1 MQLLHNQV
9 HGFSMQYVVLTSGLV
24 RRDVVRGMSVDS
36 AQLGA
41 FLAALVALVASPGPA
56 TLGLAG
62 AGAAFGFRAMWLFF
76 AGMLC
81 GAALT
86 ISLVGSGVVGA
97 LLTHPIVA
105 YILFGLATLYMAYL
119 AYRIA
124 TAPPLGEKAA
134 TDRIPGFLPGLILA
148 IANPKAYAVFA
159 ALFSGFT
166 VIPGDVASDAVLK
179 GCVIMT
185 LLAVI
190 DLAWLYAG
198 SVLRHL
204 FQDPKVSRRIN
215 ISFAVLL
222 LVSVALA
229 VSV

>member
-1 MQLLHNQV
+1 
-9 HGFSMQYVVLTSGLV
+9 
-24 RRDVVRGMSVDS
+24 MSVDS
-36 AQLGA
+36 TQLGA

-62 AGAAFGFRAMWLFF
+62 AGAAFGFRAARRFF
-76 AGMLC
+76 FGMLC
-81 GAALT
+81 GAAFT
-86 ISLVGSGVVGA
+86 ILLVGSGVFGA
-97 LLTHPIVA
+97 LLAFPIVA
-105 YILFGLATLYMAYL
+105 QFLVGLAALYMVYL

-134 TDRIPGFLPGLILA
+134 KGRIPGFLPGFMLA

-159 ALFSGFT
+159 TLFSGFA
-166 VIPGDVASDAVLK
+166 IMPGDIASDALLK

-185 LLAVI
+185 LLSVI

-198 SVLRHL
+198 SALRHL

-215 ISFAVLL
+215 IAFAVLL
-222 LVSVALA
+222 LVSVVLA

>member
-1 MQLLHNQV
+1 MQFLHNQA
-9 HGFSMQYVVLTSGLV
+9 HGFSMRYVVLTSGLV
-24 RRDVVRGMSVDS
+24 GRDVVRGMSVDS
-36 AQLGA
+36 AQFGA

-56 TLGLAG
+56 TLALAG
-62 AGAAFGFRAMWLFF
+62 AGAAFGFRAARLFF
-76 AGMLC
+76 TGMLC

-97 LLTHPIVA
+97 LIAHPIVA
-105 YILFGLATLYMAYL
+105 HIFVGLATLYMVYL

-124 TAPPLGEKAA
+124 TAPPLGGKAA
-134 TDRIPGFLPGLILA
+134 TGRIPGFLPGFILA

-159 ALFSGFT
+159 TLFSGFT
-166 VIPGDVASDAVLK
+166 IIPGDIARDAVLK
-179 GCVIMT
+179 GCVTMT
-185 LLAVI
+185 LLTVI

-198 SVLRHL
+198 SALRHL
-204 FQDPKVSRRIN
+204 FQDPKVSRLIN

-229 VSV
+229 VRV

>member
-1 MQLLHNQV
+1 
-9 HGFSMQYVVLTSGLV
+9 
-24 RRDVVRGMSVDS
+24 MSVDS

-41 FLAALVALVASPGPA
+41 FLAAVVALVASPGPA

-62 AGAAFGFRAMWLFF
+62 AGAAFGFRAARLFF

-81 GAALT
+81 GAAVT
-86 ISLVGSGVVGA
+86 IALVGSGVVGA
-97 LLTHPIVA
+97 LLSHPIVA
-105 YILFGLATLYMAYL
+105 QILVGLAALYMVYL

-124 TAPPLGEKAA
+124 MAPPLGEKAA
-134 TDRIPGFLPGLILA
+134 NGRIPGFLPGFMLA
-148 IANPKAYAVFA
+148 MANPKAYTVFA
-159 ALFSGFT
+159 TLFSGFA
-166 VIPGDVASDAVLK
+166 VIPDDIAGNALLK

-185 LLAVI
+185 LLTGI
-190 DLAWLYAG
+190 DFAWLYAG
-198 SVLRHL
+198 SALQHL

-215 ISFAVLL
+215 VAFAVLL